1 MRRPFLWLAL
11 ASAVLLPQTAYAWGA
26 EGHEIV
32 GLIALKQLDPHV
44 QATVNQMLAD
54 DPDHLTAPDIADAAN
69 WADKFRDSDRNT
81 TQIRYRLTREWHFVD
96 LELDKPDM
104 SVACFGHPPAAVP
117 ASKGP
122 ANSCVVDRIS
132 AFQSELKSLLSTD
145 PERVV
150 ALKFI
155 LHFVGDVHQPLHA
168 ADHDDQGGNKVMVL
182 YEAGRSAHPCMASGT
197 LRL

>member
-32 GLIALKQLDPHV
+32 GLIALKQLDPRV

-54 DPDHLTAPDIADAAN
+54 NPDHLTAPDIADAAN

-96 LELDKPDM
+96 LELDNPDA
-104 SVACFGHPPAAVP
+104 SAGCSGHPLLPSLLAKDLPTHVFSTKSQLSRASSKVCRPRTSGSPQVHPSLRGRCAP
-117 ASKGP
+117 AS
-122 ANSCVVDRIS
+122 SR
-132 AFQSELKSLLSTD
+132 
-145 PERVV
+145 R
-150 ALKFI
+150 
-155 LHFVGDVHQPLHA
+155 
-168 ADHDDQGGNKVMVL
+168 
-182 YEAGRSAHPCMASGT
+182 
-197 LRL
+197 